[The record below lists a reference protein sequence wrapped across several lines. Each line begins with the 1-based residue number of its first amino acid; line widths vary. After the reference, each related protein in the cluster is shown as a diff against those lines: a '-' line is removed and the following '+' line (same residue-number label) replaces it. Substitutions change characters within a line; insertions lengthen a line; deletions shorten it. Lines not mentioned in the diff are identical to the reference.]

1 MLTLGAFAFAA
12 PWVLAAAAGLP
23 ILWWLL
29 RVTPPAPK
37 LVRFP
42 AIRLLLRLQEKE
54 DTPARTP
61 WWLLLLR
68 LLIVLL
74 LIVGLAHPLMN
85 PEKGFERDGPLV
97 IAVDNG
103 WSAAPNW
110 QTRRNRVAELLDT
123 AARED
128 RKVILVAT
136 ARRTPGEKMSAS
148 GLMRPDDARTV
159 FQAMNPQAWPADRG
173 GAAQALEELSRR
185 VRNGNV
191 VWLTD
196 GLMQPD
202 TDAFAAALKKVGRVE
217 ALSDDAG
224 DLPVLL
230 HPARLAGAR
239 IVFTM
244 ERTAAGRPA
253 GYDLTLTD
261 EKGRGIGRRTVTF
274 EAHERKV
281 DVALSLPS
289 ELRNR
294 LARVSVERHRS
305 AGATLLLDERLRR
318 RPVGLVSPAR
328 LNDSQPLMSDL
339 YYIERALTPFS
350 EIRKGP
356 VAQLLQRPLST
367 IVLNDRATLSA
378 QERSRLA
385 GWVEAGGL
393 LIRFAG
399 PALALNPDSLVPVRL
414 RSGNRSFGGAMT
426 WAQPLGLAPFGSGSP
441 YAGLAIPTDAT
452 VKRQVLVEP
461 ELELERK
468 TWARLQDGTPLVTA
482 DPRGKGLLV
491 LFHTMANPGWSSLP
505 LSGLF
510 VEMLA
515 RTVALSRGVADAG
528 ARRATLAPFRV
539 LDGFGRLAEA
549 PEWTRPIETAQLD
562 RTVVGPA
569 NPPGLYG
576 VPANRRSLNLSAT
589 VRSLEPLTALP
600 AGIARLAYEK
610 AREIDLRP
618 WLLAAAFALFLLDLA
633 IGFLMRGLVPG
644 RAAATA
650 TALLLLALPGG
661 PIPGGALAPSPALA
675 QTADGT
681 AVGEEEAVRA
691 TREIVFAYVRTG
703 DPQADRISRRGLIGL
718 GNILA
723 SRTSVEPGPPH
734 GVDVNVDTL
743 AFYPMLY
750 WPVTAGQAPPR
761 KEGNARVHTFLRNGG
776 MIVFDVRLRQGF
788 ESDAL
793 ANLVAGLK
801 MPTLQRAPDDHVL
814 TRSYYLL
821 QRFPGRRTGAP
832 VWVAQRDQ
840 TAKDGVSP
848 VIIGANDWA
857 AAWATDSAGR
867 PMFPVQPGGEYQ
879 RELAYRVGVNIVMHA
894 LTGNYKADQVHIPTI
909 IRRLGQ

>member
-68 LLIVLL
+68 ILVVLL
-74 LIVGLAHPLMN
+74 LIAGLAHPLMN
-85 PEKGFERDGPLV
+85 PQKGFERDGPLV
-97 IAVDNG
+97 IAIDNG

-110 QTRRNRVAELLDT
+110 QARRNRGSELLDA

-128 RKVILVAT
+128 RQVVLVTT
-136 ARRTPGEKMSAS
+136 ARRMPGEKIGTSN
-148 GLMRPDDARTV
+148 LMRPAAARTV
-159 FQAMNPQAWPADRG
+159 FQAMSPHPWPADYR
-173 GAAQALEELSRR
+173 AATLALEDLAER

-196 GLMQPD
+196 GLMHPE
-202 TDAFAAALKKVGRVE
+202 TEAFAAALKKVGRVE
-217 ALSDDAG
+217 ALSDGAA

-230 HPARLAGAR
+230 HPARLAGTR
-239 IVFTM
+239 IVLAV
-244 ERTAAGRPA
+244 ERAAAGRPA
-253 GYDLTLTD
+253 GYDLSLTD
-261 EKGRGIGRRTVTF
+261 DNGRGIGRRTVTF
-274 EAHERKV
+274 EAHETKV
-281 DVALSLPS
+281 DIALSLPS

-294 LARVSVERHRS
+294 LARVSVDRHRS

-318 RPVGLVSPAR
+318 RPVGLISPAR
-328 LNDSQPLMSDL
+328 LNDSQPMMSDL
-339 YYIERALTPFS
+339 YYIERALSPFS

-356 VAQLLQRPLST
+356 VAQLLQRPLSV
-367 IVLNDRATLSA
+367 IVLHDRANLTLRA
-378 QERSRLA
+378 RTRLA
-385 GWVEAGGL
+385 GWIEAGGL

-399 PALALNPDSLVPVRL
+399 PALALNPDRLAPVRL
-414 RSGNRSFGGAMT
+414 RGGNRSFGGTMT
-426 WAQPLGLAPFGSGSP
+426 WAQPLGLAPFDAESP
-441 YAGLAIPTDAT
+441 YAGLAIPADAT
-452 VKRQVLVEP
+452 VKRQVLAEP
-461 ELELERK
+461 GIDLERK
-468 TWARLQDGTPLVTA
+468 TWARLRDGTPLVTA
-482 DPRGKGLLV
+482 EARGKGMLV
-491 LFHTMANPGWSSLP
+491 LFHTMANPGWSTLP

-510 VEMLA
+510 VEMLR
-515 RTVALSRGVADAG
+515 RTVELSRGVAEAG

-539 LDGFGRLAEA
+539 LDGFGRLGEA
-549 PEWTRPIETAQLD
+549 QEWIRPIETAQL
-562 RTVVGPA
+562 RRAVVGPA

-576 VPANRRSLNLSAT
+576 TPANRRSLNLSAT
-589 VRSLEPLTALP
+589 VRALEPLAALP

-610 AREIDLRP
+610 AQEIDLRP
-618 WLLAAAFALFLLDLA
+618 WFLVAALALFLLDLA
-633 IGFLMRGLVPG
+633 ISFLLRGLVP
-644 RAAATA
+644 RRAAAATA
-650 TALLLLALPGG
+650 ALLLLAVPAGM
-661 PIPGGALAPSPALA
+661 LATPQPALA
-675 QTADGT
+675 QA
-681 AVGEEEAVRA
+681 AEPEEDAIRA
-691 TREIVFAYVRTG
+691 TREIVLAYVKTG
-703 DPQADRISRRGLIGL
+703 DVETDRISRRGLIGL

-734 GVDVNVDTL
+734 AVDVNVDAL
-743 AFYPMLY
+743 AFYPLLY
-750 WPVTAGQAPPR
+750 WPVTTGQTAPG
-761 KEGNARVHTFLRNGG
+761 KTGNARVHTFLVNGG
-776 MIVFDVRLRQGF
+776 MIVFDIRIRDGF
-788 ESDAL
+788 RSDAL
-793 ANLVAGLK
+793 GKLVAGLK
-801 MPTLQRAPDDHVL
+801 IPALERTPADHVL

-832 VWVAQRDQ
+832 VWVARQDQ

-857 AAWATDSAGR
+857 AAWAVDRAGR

-894 LTGNYKADQVHIPTI
+894 LTGNYKSDQVHIPTI
-909 IRRLGQ
+909 LRRLGQ